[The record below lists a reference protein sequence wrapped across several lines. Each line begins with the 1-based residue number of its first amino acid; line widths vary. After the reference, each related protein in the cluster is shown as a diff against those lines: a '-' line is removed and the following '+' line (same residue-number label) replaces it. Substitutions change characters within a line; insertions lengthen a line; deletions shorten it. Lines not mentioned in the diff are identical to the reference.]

1 MKGVVMVMAVL
12 AVIQLMVQPGQAISC
27 GQVDGYLAP
36 CAPYLIGGSGS
47 PAPTCCDEV
56 KNIKGMASTTAD
68 KRAAC
73 NCIKQAANRY
83 WNLKDDAA
91 QSLAANCGV
100 QMDIPVS
107 RTTNCDMK
115 DEGSS
120 HSDGCASHDPAHGR
134 AKPGHLLWPG
144 MASTTA
150 DNRAACNCV
159 KQAANRCSNLKDDAA
174 QSLAAKCGVQMDI
187 PVSPDHQL

>member
-12 AVIQLMVQPGQAISC
+12 AVDQLMVQPGQAISC
-27 GQVDGYLAP
+27 GQVDGYLVP

-73 NCIKQAANRY
+73 NCVKQAANRY
-83 WNLKDDAA
+83 
-91 QSLAANCGV
+91 
-100 QMDIPVS
+100 
-107 RTTNCDMK
+107 
-115 DEGSS
+115 
-120 HSDGCASHDPAHGR
+120 
-134 AKPGHLLWPG
+134 
-144 MASTTA
+144 
-150 DNRAACNCV
+150 
-159 KQAANRCSNLKDDAA
+159 SNLKDDAA

-187 PVSPDHQL
+187 PVSWTTNCDMSVFSYLHKCRQNYFFLNIVVYFLMLSIFNRNLSSFHGSINLGGRD